1 MRTLGRVLDRKATP
15 DEANPERGSLSSR
28 VSRVLAQ
35 GVITASVRRLP
46 DDTSRGCG
54 VSASFGDVAGIGDSR

>member
-35 GVITASVRRLP
+35 GVITVECEEAPR
-46 DDTSRGCG
+46 
-54 VSASFGDVAGIGDSR
+54 